1 MQEVTC
7 GNVNGHDCHARDG
20 VAPAKALV
28 EWRRSDRGGY
38 KGFLYQVT
46 AGRPVPTRSRRLVM
60 GLYHGRAIEAGSFQ
74 LGL

>member
-1 MQEVTC
+1 M
-7 GNVNGHDCHARDG
+7 NGHDYHARDG

-38 KGFLYQVT
+38 KGFLHQVT
-46 AGRPVPTRSRRLVM
+46 AGRPVPTRSCRLAM
-60 GLYHGRAIEAGSFQ
+60 GLYYDRAIEAGPLQ